1 MNLDD
6 KVIELGDLWF
16 EDKSRGSWST
26 GEQLVNEEA
35 YIWEQQQTQNPPVK
49 KPQDECSKSKC

>member
-1 MNLDD
+1 MKQLLDLEQNLFLWQLFSLDKAMNLDD

-35 YIWEQQQTQNPPVK
+35 YI
-49 KPQDECSKSKC
+49 